1 MVAIRGSSNGR
12 TEAFEAFNLGSIP
25 SPLAMK
31 TINELIH
38 SIIPIEII
46 GDTDV
51 FISSISINSKAIEE
65 GGLFVAMKGEKLD
78 GHVFINEVIEK
89 GAKVIIHENEIE
101 NPKDGIVYV
110 KVADSHEACGII
122 ASNFYDNPSKSLK
135 LVGVTGTN
143 GKTTIATLLHKLFR
157 NLGKNAGM
165 IGTVVNKIN
174 DKEIEAER
182 TTPDSITLNKLM
194 KEMVEAGCEYCFMEV
209 SSHAIAL
216 KRIAGL
222 SFAGGI
228 FTNLTHDHLDFH
240 KTIEEYAK
248 VKKEFFTNL
257 PIGSFALSNLDSD
270 YGEFMLSDTKSKRY
284 FYSRNGEA
292 NFFGHMETKLIGD
305 FNQSNI
311 LAIFGGAVLL
321 GINEVDAKEQIK
333 NLEPAPGRFMA
344 IKSSGGVTGIVDY
357 AHTPDALK
365 NVLETVNK
373 MKEGGKVVAL
383 FGCGGDR
390 DKAKRPVM
398 AKIGYD
404 LSDILILTTDNP
416 RTEKPEEI
424 LKDMLAGIPDY
435 DAEKVFVIVDRSKAI
450 EKACDLAKG
459 GDFVLLAGKG
469 HEDYQEVNGVKSHFD
484 DMEELKK
491 YLV

>member
-1 MVAIRGSSNGR
+1 MKTL
-12 TEAFEAFNLGSIP
+12 TELIAGI
-25 SPLAMK
+25 SPLEVKGSLDIA
-31 TINELIH
+31 
-38 SIIPIEII
+38 
-46 GDTDV
+46 V
-51 FISSISINSKAIEE
+51 SSISINSKAIEE
-65 GGLFVAMKGEKLD
+65 GGLFIAMKGEKLD
-78 GHVFINEVIEK
+78 GHDFIEEVIEK
-89 GAKVIIHENEIE
+89 GAKAIIHENDIE
-101 NPKDGIVYV
+101 NPKEGIVYV
-110 KVADSHEACGII
+110 KVKDTHEACGII
-122 ASNFYDNPSKSLK
+122 ASNFYDNPSKNLK

-143 GKTTIATLLHKLFR
+143 GKTTIATLLHQLFR

-165 IGTVVNKIN
+165 IGTIVNKIN
-174 DKEIEAER
+174 DKEIEAKL

-194 KEMVEAGCEYCFMEV
+194 REMVDADCGYCFMEV
-209 SSHAIAL
+209 SSHAIAF
-216 KRIAGL
+216 KKTAGL
-222 SFAGGI
+222 YFAGGI

-257 PIGSFALSNLDSD
+257 PVGSFALSNLDSD
-270 YGEFMLSDTKSKRY
+270 YGEFMLNDTKAKRY
-284 FYSRNGEA
+284 FYARNGEA
-292 NFFGHMETKLIGD
+292 NFSGHIDTKLIGD

-311 LAIFGGAVLL
+311 LAIFGASVIL
-321 GINEVDAKEQIK
+321 GVNEVDAKEQIK
-333 NLEPAPGRFMA
+333 TLESAPGRFVA
-344 IKSSGGVTGIVDY
+344 YKGANGVTGIVDF

-373 MKEGGKVVAL
+373 IKEDGKLIAL

-398 AKIGYD
+398 GKIGYD

-424 LKDMLAGIPDY
+424 LKDMLAGIPEY
-435 DAEKVFVIVDRSKAI
+435 DAEKVFVIQDRRKAI
-450 EKACDLAKG
+450 EKACELAKPH
-459 GDFVLLAGKG
+459 DYILIAGKG
-469 HEDYQEVNGVKSHFD
+469 HENYQEVNGEKSHFD